1 MSEMVE
7 RMAKA
12 AARRHYA
19 KRFEAASDSHI
30 VSINVE
36 NNWQIFVADIR
47 STIADMREPTEVMAE
62 AIWAETGDPCWKE
75 NAVRAWQAGI
85 DEALK

>member
-7 RMAKA
+7 RMAVAIRKELHA
-12 AARRHYA
+12 IDYGATGTG
-19 KRFEAASDSHI
+19 I
-30 VSINVE
+30 INLG
-36 NNWQIFVADIR
+36 QLADTLAPLVIK
-47 STIADMREPTEVMAE
+47 TMREPTEAMAE

-75 NAVRAWQAGI
+75 NAVKAWQAGI